1 MKYGPFRQALEH
13 EAKQAT
19 SSHDGATGMFRAV
32 QGMIKNVDLSA
43 YKDWTESCGR
53 SVGHHSGPLPILLK
67 MGILRKLPCGVN
79 GVRGARCGVRKLP
92 CGVNGV
98 RGARGGV
105 SGVRG
110 ARGNVLEVNGRRY
123 QVARMTSDV
132 KKNLTAWTDSAK
144 QGHLVQMPRLQSM

>member
-13 EAKQAT
+13 GAKQAT

-67 MGILRKLPCGVN
+67 MGILRKLPCGVS
-79 GVRGARCGVRKLP
+79 
-92 CGVNGV
+92 GV

-110 ARGNVLEVNGRRY
+110 ARGNVLEVNKRRY

-144 QGHLVQMPRLQSM
+144 QGHLVQMPRLQTRSM